1 MIIQSKMDKEKGL
14 DLKDVVDSVK
24 DIFVTTKDFVHTT
37 KEIVHTAKDIVDT
50 TKNIVDTTKDI
61 FSNDEKLSGLS
72 STVGHSIDSI
82 TSKKPGL
89 APGLGSAAKLCT

>member
-24 DIFVTTKDFVHTT
+24 DIFVTT

>member
-1 MIIQSKMDKEKGL
+1 MDKEKGFG
-14 DLKDVVDSVK
+14 LKDVVDSVK
-24 DIFVTTKDFVHTT
+24 DI
-37 KEIVHTAKDIVDT
+37 VHTAKD
-50 TKNIVDTTKDI
+50 IVDTTKDI

-82 TSKKPGL
+82 TSKNPGL

>member
-1 MIIQSKMDKEKGL
+1 MDKEKGL
-14 DLKDVVDSVK
+14 GLKDVVDSVK
-24 DIFVTTKDFVHTT
+24 NFVHTT

>member
-1 MIIQSKMDKEKGL
+1 MEKEKGL
-14 DLKDVVDSVK
+14 GLKGVVDSV
-24 DIFVTTKDFVHTT
+24 KDFVHTT